1 MFFLFKFY
9 VERIGTKPILQVH
22 WYFSTYPYIYI
33 IFFKSIYIYISFEYG
48 YRYKY
53 TKNLIIISQRQNK
66 DNSGLKEEGGL
77 P

>member
-1 MFFLFKFY
+1 MLRELELNQFY
-9 VERIGTKPILQVH
+9 KSIGTLVLAL
-22 WYFSTYPYIYI
+22 IYI

>member
-1 MFFLFKFY
+1 MLRELELNQFY
-9 VERIGTKPILQVH
+9 KSIGTLVL
-22 WYFSTYPYIYI
+22 TLIYI

>member
-1 MFFLFKFY
+1 MLRELELNQFY
-9 VERIGTKPILQVH
+9 KSIGTLVL
-22 WYFSTYPYIYI
+22 TLIYI
-33 IFFKSIYIYISFEYG
+33 IFFKSIYTYISFEYG